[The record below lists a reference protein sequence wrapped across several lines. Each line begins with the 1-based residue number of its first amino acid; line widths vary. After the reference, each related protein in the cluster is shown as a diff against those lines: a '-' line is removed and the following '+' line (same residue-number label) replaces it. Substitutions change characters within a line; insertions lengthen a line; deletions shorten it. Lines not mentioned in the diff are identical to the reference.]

1 VLQHSGPSR
10 LDSFVAVLQDIQAR
24 GGVYSLQQ
32 SIKWDVFTNRRKQIG
47 LSSFEIEQVVPGR
60 DPNDRTAPAF
70 PETSGFESGCQRQ
83 LTLRLMVRRLEF
95 RRRNV
100 ADRLE

>member
-47 LSSFEIEQVVPGR
+47 LSSFEIEQVPG
-60 DPNDRTAPAF
+60 
-70 PETSGFESGCQRQ
+70 
-83 LTLRLMVRRLEF
+83 
-95 RRRNV
+95 
-100 ADRLE
+100 